1 AVAFHH
7 RLPIG
12 RGCAS
17 KRIDTDL
24 HTRRADGFQIDD
36 VCKVFHVGSDKVLG
50 VRRRNLEGSTET
62 DALDAFVTAAQ
73 QLVRAVLNPVGD
85 VGVGRAS
92 VRWIV
97 FETAVGWR
105 VVRRGDNDAVRKSF
119 RATPVVSK
127 DGVRND
133 RSRREAVVALNKC
146 FYPVSGQNLQCDSL
160 RGSGKRVRVF
170 AHKQRASYSLAA
182 PVFADGLSNG
192 KDMRLGNESIRAG
205 AQLPACAELDEL
217 ICG

>member
-1 AVAFHH
+1 MTK
-7 RLPIG
+7 
-12 RGCAS
+12 S
-17 KRIDTDL
+17 
-24 HTRRADGFQIDD
+24 
-36 VCKVFHVGSDKVLG
+36 SD
-50 VRRRNLEGSTET
+50 VRRGGLEGSIET
-62 DALDAFVTAAQ
+62 DALNAFVTAAQ

-85 VGVGRAS
+85 VGVGWSAVGR
-92 VRWIV
+92 IV
-97 FETAVGWR
+97 FETAVGGR
-105 VVRRGDNDAVRKSF
+105 VVRRGDDDTVRKSF

-170 AHKQRASYSLAA
+170 AHKQRASYPMAA

-192 KDMRLGNESIRAG
+192 KDVRLGKRGIRAG
-205 AQLPACAELDEL
+205 AAMPACAEADEL
-217 ICG
+217 IWVGRIGLSFVERRFEPADVD